1 MKGSNKLCRILVTTI
16 SLFLTLGMAMAQN
29 LNVTGKVVDVQGQSV
44 VGASIVEK
52 GTTNGTMSDLD
63 GSFNIRVKDGASL
76 EISFVGYTTQVV
88 KATGSMRIVLVEDAE
103 FLSDA
108 VVVGYGTQRRANL
121 TGAVSAV
128 DVNKTLEAKPLSD
141 LGKALQGAVPG
152 LTITTTNGGLNAEP
166 TIVIRGV
173 GTLSNSA
180 TSTPLYIVDGVPIDN
195 LSYLNTQDIAT
206 ISVLKDAASASIY
219 GTRAAFGVVLI
230 TTKSASTTEKVSV
243 NYTNNFGWSAAINLP
258 NYPTV
263 MEQIQPF
270 NDANARAGSDP
281 ELFGMYTNTDEFLNA
296 VTAWQNKHGG
306 KSLYREMVAGDD
318 YFYDKNGVANYVADW
333 DVVKIMFNNATPSQ
347 NHTFSVQGTTGKTN
361 YYMSIGMVKE
371 QGLLNYNPD
380 KSKKYTATVN
390 VSSKVT
396 DWLEIGARVN
406 YSEKKYDYPYLRQ
419 NTYQYMWRWGS
430 FFGPWGYITD
440 ANGDKY
446 ECRNAI
452 GYRTNAGDAYQK
464 TNNLRLGGFAKA
476 KITDNLSINADYTYT
491 YKTTRYKGVGIPATV
506 WDTWGGL
513 KNTTTSPST
522 LSPSTFVETSRSF
535 YNDYVINIY
544 GNYELQLGEKHN
556 LNFMAGFN
564 ADEDEYEYL
573 YYENHDI
580 MDYNLPELALT
591 PTFYSYS
598 HAHTHNGSAGFFGR
612 INYNYADKYLLE
624 LNGRYDGSS
633 KFPSHSRWAF
643 FPSASAGWRISQ
655 ENFWQPIKHIVN
667 SAKIRASYGEIGNQE
682 IGSNMFLETMSKR
695 SNSVNWLG
703 NGKDKDSYFTT
714 PSLVSSS
721 LTWETIATTNFGLD
735 LGFLN
740 GDLNVNFDW
749 FQRNTLG
756 MLAPG
761 QTMPQV
767 LGTSAAYENGG
778 SLRTRGWEL
787 TLDYHHNF
795 SNGLSV
801 YAIGNLSDYKTVIT
815 EWDNDSPQ
823 LNTRYSGK
831 VYGNIW
837 GFETDRYFT
846 SESDVASSP
855 DQSKLEGGTFKY
867 GVGDIKYKDLNG
879 DGVIDWGNGTEDDHG
894 DLTVIGNITPR
905 YQYSLRLGGSWKGF
919 DLDMYFQGVGK
930 RDYWTTSAFVVPFSR
945 GTDAIYTTQTSY
957 VTENM
962 VKNGTVDQ
970 SATHPR
976 MYGGANGGRGQMS
989 SNIQEYGGRYNY
1001 YPQTK
1006 YLLNMSYLRLKN
1018 ITVGYTLPQ
1027 NITDAISIEKVRVYV
1042 NVNNALDIINHSKK
1056 YGIDP
1061 EIGNGEGTASDA
1073 GAFGRTSPYYRTV
1086 SCGVQISF

>member
-1 MKGSNKLCRILVTTI
+1 MKGSNKLCRIFVTI
-16 SLFLTLGMAMAQN
+16 FSLFLTLGMATAQN
-29 LNVTGKVVDVQGQSV
+29 LSVTGKIVDAQGQSV
-44 VGASIVEK
+44 AGASIVEK

-63 GSFNIRVKDGASL
+63 GGFAIRVKDGASL
-76 EISFVGYTTQVV
+76 EISFVGYVSQVV
-88 KATGSMRIVLVEDAE
+88 KATASMKIVLVEDAE

-263 MEQIQPF
+263 MEQILPF
-270 NDANARAGSDP
+270 NDANARAGQDP
-281 ELFGMYTNTDEFLNA
+281 ELFGMYTNTEAFLNA

-306 KSLYREMVAGDD
+306 KAGYREMVAGDD
-318 YFYDKNGVANYVADW
+318 YFYDANGVANYVADW
-333 DVVKIMFNNATPSQ
+333 DVVGIMFNKATPSQ

-371 QGLLNYNPD
+371 QGLLNFNPD

-390 VSSKVT
+390 VSSKVS

-406 YSEKKYDYPYLRQ
+406 YSEKKYEYPYLRSA
-419 NTYQYMWRWGS
+419 TYQYMWRWGS
-430 FFGPWGYITD
+430 FFGPWGYIKD
-440 ANGDKY
+440 ANGDQY
-446 ECRNAI
+446 ECRQAI
-452 GYRTNAGDAYQK
+452 GYRTQAGDAYTK

-476 KITDNLSINADYTYT
+476 SITDNLSINADYTYT
-491 YKTTRYKGVGIPATV
+491 YKTTRYKGVGIPATL
-506 WDTWGGL
+506 WNTWGGY
-513 KNTTTSPST
+513 KTTTTAPSV
-522 LSPSTFVETSRSF
+522 LSTSTFVETSRSF
-535 YNDYVINIY
+535 YNDYVVNVY
-544 GNYELQLGEKHN
+544 GNYELTLGKNHN

-598 HAHTHNGSAGFFGR
+598 HSHTHNGSAGFFGR

-633 KFPSHSRWAF
+633 KFPAHSRWAF

-667 SAKIRASYGEIGNQE
+667 SAKLRASYGEIGNQE

-695 SNSVNWLG
+695 NNGVNWLG
-703 NGKDKDSYFTT
+703 DGKSKDSYFTT
-714 PSLVSSS
+714 PSLVSST
-721 LTWETIATTNFGLD
+721 LTWETIATTNLGLD

-749 FQRNTLG
+749 FQRMTNG

-831 VYGNIW
+831 VYGQIW

-846 SESDVASSP
+846 SEEDVANSP
-855 DQSKLEGGTFKY
+855 DQSKLESGTFKY
-867 GVGDIKYKDLNG
+867 GTGDIKYKDLNG
-879 DGVIDWGNGTEDDHG
+879 DGKIDWGEGTEEDHG
-894 DLTVIGNITPR
+894 DLKVIGNVTPR
-905 YQYSLRLGGSWKGF
+905 FQYSLRLGGSWKNF

-957 VTENM
+957 VTEEM
-962 VKNGTVDQ
+962 VKSGKVDQ
-970 SATHPR
+970 SVRHPR
-976 MYGGANGGRGQMS
+976 MFGGSNGARGQMS

-1006 YLLNMSYLRLKN
+1006 YLLDMSYLRLKN
-1018 ITVGYTLPQ
+1018 ITLGYTLPKF
-1027 NITDAISIEKVRVYV
+1027 ITDAVSIDKLRVYV

-1061 EIGNGEGTASDA
+1061 EIGTGEGSTDA
-1073 GAFGRTSPYYRTV
+1073 GSFGRTAPYYRTV